1 MGEPKKIKI
10 LCTVG
15 PATLNET
22 SLKALAAEGVD
33 LLRINLS
40 HTPLKDVEKNI
51 RFIQQHVSIP
61 ICIDSEGAQL
71 RTGTLESEIFL
82 EEGEEL
88 NIPHHLP
95 VNHPQ
100 VISEIPVG
108 ELLYIDFNAA
118 CVQVTAKQDGW
129 LRCKVVSGGKVG
141 SNKAMN
147 LGSHSLFLPALT
159 PKDREAIM
167 IAKKWGV
174 RHVALSFANH
184 PEDVLEMRKTAGDS
198 FFLISKI
205 ESNRGL
211 ENLETIG
218 KHSDA
223 LLIDRGDLSREQ
235 PLPRIPFWQ
244 KKIITVAKQLGREV
258 FVATNLLESMIRE
271 KIPTRAE
278 VGDVANALLDGADG
292 LVLAAETAI
301 GRNPIPCVR
310 MIKEIIK
317 EFQEVRGLSDWKNYR
332 KQP

>member
-1 MGEPKKIKI
+1 MPEPKKIKI

-15 PATLNET
+15 PATLNEA

-40 HTPLKDVEKNI
+40 HTPLKEVEKNI

-71 RTGTLESEIFL
+71 RTGTMDAEIFL

-95 VNHPQ
+95 VNPPQ
-100 VISEIPVG
+100 VISEIPAG

-118 CVQVTAKQDGW
+118 CVRVTAKQDGW
-129 LRCKVVSGGKVG
+129 LRCKVVTGGKVG
-141 SNKAMN
+141 SNKAMH
-147 LGSHSLFLPALT
+147 LGGHSLFLPALT
-159 PKDREAIM
+159 PKDREAIA
-167 IAKKWGV
+167 IAEKRGV

-184 PEDVLEMRKTAGDS
+184 PEDVLEMRKAAGGG

-205 ESNRGL
+205 ESNQGL
-211 ENLETIG
+211 KNLEAICR
-218 KHSDA
+218 HSDA

-244 KKIITVAKQLGREV
+244 KKIIAVAKQFGKEV

-278 VGDVANALLDGADG
+278 VSDVANALLDGADG

-301 GRNPIPCVR
+301 GRNPVACVR
-310 MIKEIIK
+310 MIREIIK
-317 EFQEVRGLSDWKNYR
+317 EFQEVGDITDWKGYR
-332 KQP
+332 N